1 MDPRLAALLTQQR
14 QRQFSD
20 FAGAQAVVTLP
31 ISDRLL
37 NEALTEALPPSAPVR
52 DLQLASLAGNRMRVR
67 FKVGSATFLPAI
79 NLTLVIER
87 QPELPRSPFL
97 VLRMEMGGLL
107 SLAGP
112 ALRFLDALPPG
123 IRVDQDRIFVDLAK
137 LLAERGLSELLDFA
151 EELNVTTIDG
161 ALVVGIRA
169 SVRNPQRQT
178 DGQ

>member
-1 MDPRLAALLTQQR
+1 MDPRLAALLTRQR

-20 FAGAQAVVTLP
+20 LAGAHAVVTLP
-31 ISDRLL
+31 VSDRLL
-37 NEALTEALPPSAPVR
+37 NEAVTEALPPSAPVR
-52 DLQLASLAGNRMRVR
+52 DLHLTTLAGNRIRVR

-87 QPELPRSPFL
+87 QPELPRSPVL

-123 IRVDQDRIFVDLAK
+123 VRVDQDRIFVDLAR
-137 LLAERGLSELLDFA
+137 LLAEHGVAELLEFA
-151 EELNVTTIDG
+151 EDLQVTTTDG
-161 ALVVGIRA
+161 SLVVGIRA
-169 SVRNPQRQT
+169 SVDPRRQA
-178 DGQ
+178 DVQ